1 MMSEA
6 NWELIVHRLD
16 TIVQGKN
23 DFKQQLSDINKSL
36 AKLDTI
42 KQDVDDLK
50 KWKELIESVLPITDM
65 KSIVEWRDKMDDVVS
80 PSQLKDRIDDIDTLK
95 TFKTKGT
102 MIWVVVEGMILIL
115 YALISI
121 YTFLGKP

>member
-1 MMSEA
+1 MSEA

-16 TIVQGKN
+16 TIVQGQN
-23 DFKQQLSDINKSL
+23 DFRQQLIDINKSL

-80 PSQLKDRIDDIDTLK
+80 PSQLKGHIDDIDTLK

-102 MIWVVVEGMILIL
+102 MIWVVVEGIIVVL

-121 YTFLGKP
+121 YTFLGKS

>member
-16 TIVQGKN
+16 TIVQGQN